1 MPCRSLVEV
10 LLPVSEKLEV
20 KIALQNWLDAAA
32 AFVRTKVCNN
42 RIYSSSPSPD
52 SDPEFLWISNCLCES
67 AEEKSDAAAK
77 RVSSAD
83 S

>member
-10 LLPVSEKLEV
+10 LLSANEKQEM
-20 KIALQNWLDAAA
+20 KIAPQNWLDAAA
-32 AFVRTKVCNN
+32 AFAKTKVCSN
-42 RIYSSSPSPD
+42 RIYSSSLC

-67 AEEKSDAAAK
+67 AVEKSDAAAK

>member
-1 MPCRSLVEV
+1 MPCRSLLEV
-10 LLPVSEKLEV
+10 LLPASEKIEV

-32 AFVRTKVCNN
+32 AFVKTKACNN
-42 RIYSSSPSPD
+42 RMYSSSPSPV
-52 SDPEFLWISNCLCES
+52 SDPEFLWISSCLCES
-67 AEEKSDAAAK
+67 AEEKRDAAAK

>member
-1 MPCRSLVEV
+1 MHSRSLEEV
-10 LLPVSEKLEV
+10 LLSASEKLEM
-20 KIALQNWLDAAA
+20 KIAPQSWPDAAA
-32 AFVRTKVCNN
+32 AFVKTKVCSN
-42 RIYSSSPSPD
+42 RIYSSSLC
-52 SDPEFLWISNCLCES
+52 SDPEFLWISNCLYES